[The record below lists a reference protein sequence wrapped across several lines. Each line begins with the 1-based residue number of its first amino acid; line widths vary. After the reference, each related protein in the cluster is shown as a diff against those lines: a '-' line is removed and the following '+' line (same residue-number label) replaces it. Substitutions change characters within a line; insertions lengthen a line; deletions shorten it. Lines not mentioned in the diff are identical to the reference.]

1 MFGAAFEKYKL
12 LNSQIFHHHHFLY
25 PLFNHKKICVGSQQ
39 ILLITAFGV
48 IALAMIA
55 FNLLM
60 CYGVHQHHLCQVTL
74 LVVVQV
80 IVTLGLGLF
89 FIGFGLVSFQGIIL
103 GPVVVAIVAFFFLRD
118 IRQMKEQEQ
127 GKG

>member
-1 MFGAAFEKYKL
+1 
-12 LNSQIFHHHHFLY
+12 
-25 PLFNHKKICVGSQQ
+25 
-39 ILLITAFGV
+39 
-48 IALAMIA
+48 MIA

-80 IVTLGLGLF
+80 IVTFGLGLF
-89 FIGFGLVSFQGIIL
+89 FIGFGLVSLQGIIL
-103 GPVVVAIVAFFFLRD
+103 CRVVVAIVAFFFLRD
-118 IRQMKEQEQ
+118 IRQMKKQEK